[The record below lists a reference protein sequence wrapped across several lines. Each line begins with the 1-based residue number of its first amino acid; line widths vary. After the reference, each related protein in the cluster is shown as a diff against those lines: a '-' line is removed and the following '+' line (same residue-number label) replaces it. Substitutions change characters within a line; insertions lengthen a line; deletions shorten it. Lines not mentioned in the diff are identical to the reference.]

1 MTLNLLRGS
10 CINPSLSAY
19 AQINGLL
26 DFTKIPLSPPGI
38 RTLVHKKT
46 GQRNLWALHAQPG
59 WYVGPAMDHYRCY
72 TVHMN
77 KTKSLRF
84 TDTLT
89 WFPSKVVMPV
99 PTSTDRAIAAAND
112 LTTAL
117 LSPSSVSPLAP
128 MDDTTRY
135 YLKTLSRLFGNH
147 IIKGTYT
154 RLLQP
159 NSRVQFPPIPR
170 LQPLPRN
177 AIPST

>member
-1 MTLNLLRGS
+1 
-10 CINPSLSAY
+10 
-19 AQINGLL
+19 
-26 DFTKIPLSPPGI
+26 
-38 RTLVHKKT
+38 
-46 GQRNLWALHAQPG
+46 
-59 WYVGPAMDHYRCY
+59 
-72 TVHMN
+72 MN

-99 PTSTDRAIAAAND
+99 PTSTDRAIAAD
-112 LTTAL
+112 DYLTAAL
-117 LSPSSVSPLAP
+117 LSTSSVSPLAP

-159 NSRVQFPPIPR
+159 TSRVQFPPIPR

-177 AIPST
+177 AIPFTQTTPPPSLSPPL

>member
-1 MTLNLLRGS
+1 
-10 CINPSLSAY
+10 
-19 AQINGLL
+19 
-26 DFTKIPLSPPGI
+26 
-38 RTLVHKKT
+38 
-46 GQRNLWALHAQPG
+46 
-59 WYVGPAMDHYRCY
+59 
-72 TVHMN
+72 MN

-135 YLKTLSRLFGNH
+135 YLKALSRIFGNH

-154 RLLQP
+154 HLRTP
-159 NSRVQFPPIPR
+159 NS
-170 LQPLPRN
+170 
-177 AIPST
+177 